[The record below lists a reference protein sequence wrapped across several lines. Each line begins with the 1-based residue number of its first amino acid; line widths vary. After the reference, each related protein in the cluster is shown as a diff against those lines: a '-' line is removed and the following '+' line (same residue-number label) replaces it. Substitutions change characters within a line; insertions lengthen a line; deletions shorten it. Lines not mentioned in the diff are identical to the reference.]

1 MHTLRVLVHMYIYQM
16 DISCEEW
23 FICTSGIF
31 NIVYKFF
38 TVTLVLVEC
47 SLQAMDPECDKSPC
61 PRIKAGLVTPYHC
74 AEVKEYQQRNRL
86 DN

>member
-1 MHTLRVLVHMYIYQM
+1 MKNGLYVPQESLIL
-16 DISCEEW
+16 
-23 FICTSGIF
+23 FTS
-31 NIVYKFF
+31 FF

-47 SLQAMDPECDKSPC
+47 GLQAMDPECDKSPC